1 MKTARCPPSGTALVF
16 VLALEPVIEPV
27 FKQELEQ
34 ELESAPEQAGLD
46 WHACPVLSLRSMM
59 KNYSKVLL
67 DSNLYV
73 YAGNYNLNMSR

>member
-16 VLALEPVIEPV
+16 VLALESELESALE
-27 FKQELEQ
+27 QTLEQTLEQ
-34 ELESAPEQAGLD
+34 ELEQAGLV
-46 WHACPVLSLRSMM
+46 WHACPVLSILIMM

-67 DSNLYV
+67 DSNIYV